1 MDSELNFD
9 KTKILLARRARRP
22 WPILKHLNFTTF
34 LRSWLRCSDVELP
47 GGMARELGNY
57 DVCDNGKTW
66 IIWIAKCFGKELVL
80 IMSCY
85 WQKPM
90 NICSVHLTQ
99 NITQSILCYMILQIS
114 PISSENLNMQY
125 FFYPN
130 HRNANRTTSTTKSD
144 SSEYRFQLQNFQLQ
158 LNPNSCDR
166 LSPWARWLVID
177 SHKRIWVASCNKL
190 RKYMTQSSIRLLLS
204 GNVQDN

>member
-1 MDSELNFD
+1 
-9 KTKILLARRARRP
+9 
-22 WPILKHLNFTTF
+22 
-34 LRSWLRCSDVELP
+34 
-47 GGMARELGNY
+47 
-57 DVCDNGKTW
+57 
-66 IIWIAKCFGKELVL
+66 
-80 IMSCY
+80 MSCY

-99 NITQSILCYMILQIS
+99 NITQSILCYIILQIS

-125 FFYPN
+125 FFSPN

-177 SHKRIWVASCNKL
+177 SLKRIWVASCNKL

-204 GNVQDN
+204 GNVQDNQIYIVLGLAGKRGAKGSVQICIWIFNQLPQNSSRSASVDKCHNNKNKHFAVSSSHKANS